1 MLAWSN
7 DVIFNVESC
16 VIFSVKK
23 FVMTSPNKDGD
34 LNLVTFILFLIFVT
48 YQNKVSECESR
59 S

>member
-16 VIFSVKK
+16 HIHSVKK
-23 FVMTSPNKDGD
+23 FVMMSPNKDGD